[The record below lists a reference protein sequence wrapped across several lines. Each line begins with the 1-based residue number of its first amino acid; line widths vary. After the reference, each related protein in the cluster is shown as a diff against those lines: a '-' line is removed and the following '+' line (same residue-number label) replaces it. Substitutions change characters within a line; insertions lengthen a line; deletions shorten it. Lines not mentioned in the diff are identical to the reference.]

1 MNGNYQ
7 VNRFYAQEK
16 INAQLKAAENHRQA
30 RQVRGES
37 VVRLATARAHGRVG
51 RLSGQLA
58 HTLETLGEAR
68 VASFQR

>member
-7 VNRFYAQEK
+7 VNRFYAQER
-16 INAQLKAAENHRQA
+16 ISAQLKAAENHRQA
-30 RQVRGES
+30 QQVRGES
-37 VVRLATARAHGRVG
+37 AVRLATARVHGWVG
-51 RLSGQLA
+51 RLSSQLA